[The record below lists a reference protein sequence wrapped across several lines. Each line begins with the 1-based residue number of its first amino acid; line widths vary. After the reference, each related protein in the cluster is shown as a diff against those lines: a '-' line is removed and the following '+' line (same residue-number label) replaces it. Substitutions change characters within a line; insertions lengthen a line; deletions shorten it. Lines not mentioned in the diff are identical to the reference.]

1 LHSAVVVVPIVV
13 NISAVASGPADVAAR
28 DAPVAICFAVD
39 SAVGDVIAAVGVLA
53 LVPSCCYGL
62 CCC

>member
-1 LHSAVVVVPIVV
+1 MHSAVVAV

-39 SAVGDVIAAVGVLA
+39 SAVGDVILRRRS
-53 LVPSCCYGL
+53 LVPSCCNVL